1 MPEARTDRIARTSLL
16 VTAMVLAGGLTACG
30 DSSSGS
36 AAPKANFCQT
46 FDHLGGDT
54 SPRRAADELSKV
66 GTPADIG
73 SSARHG
79 FEVLVDHLRDLP
91 DGTQPR
97 RITQMVQGLNA
108 RDAADVRD
116 FISYYAS
123 ECQGLPSDSSS

>member
-1 MPEARTDRIARTSLL
+1 MPEARTDRIVRTS
-16 VTAMVLAGGLTACG
+16 VVATAMVLAGGLTACG
-30 DSSSGS
+30 GSSSGS
-36 AAPKANFCQT
+36 AATKADFCRT

-54 SPRRAADELSKV
+54 SPGRAADELSKV

-97 RITQMVQGLNA
+97 RITQMVQGLSA

-116 FISYYAS
+116 FITYYAG
-123 ECQGLPSDSSS
+123 ECQGLPSSAS